1 MLVVF
6 FETVNRG
13 VRVRRSRTVSQRA
26 IAECAAPLRPA
37 ACASPARSPGAL
49 AIAVRLPP
57 CEKFVVSPA
66 TRALP

>member
-13 VRVRRSRTVSQRA
+13 VR
-26 IAECAAPLRPA
+26 PRPFA
-37 ACASPARSPGAL
+37 DAL
-49 AIAVRLPP
+49 AAIAVRLPP